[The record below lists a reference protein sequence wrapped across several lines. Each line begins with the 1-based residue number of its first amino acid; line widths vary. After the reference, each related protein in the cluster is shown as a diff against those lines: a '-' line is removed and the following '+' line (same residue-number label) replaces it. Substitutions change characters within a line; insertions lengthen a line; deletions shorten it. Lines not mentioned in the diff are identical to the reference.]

1 MKVFI
6 VRCIESDWD
15 GEWATNDSVFSS
27 EELAHLRVEK
37 LSKERPDIC
46 FEIQEFILDE

>member
-1 MKVFI
+1 MKIFV

-15 GEWATNDSVFSS
+15 GEWITNDSVFSS
-27 EELAHLRVEK
+27 EELALLRVQI

-46 FEIQEFILDE
+46 FDIQELILNE

>member
-6 VRCIESDWD
+6 VRAIISDMD
-15 GEWATNDSVFSS
+15 GEWIANDSVFSS
-27 EELAHLRVEK
+27 EELARLRIEK